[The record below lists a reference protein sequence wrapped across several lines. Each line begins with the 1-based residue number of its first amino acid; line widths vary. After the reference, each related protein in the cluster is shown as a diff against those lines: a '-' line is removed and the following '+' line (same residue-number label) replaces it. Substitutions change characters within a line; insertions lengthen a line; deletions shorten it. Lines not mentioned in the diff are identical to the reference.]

1 MGAEALVES
10 VKGYAIGAKM
20 LLIAKIITQKC
31 EQSLKSNP
39 KIQVKHPPEEVK
51 K

>member
-1 MGAEALVES
+1 MTQVYPETHMGAEALVES

-31 EQSLKSNP
+31 E
-39 KIQVKHPPEEVK
+39 
-51 K
+51 